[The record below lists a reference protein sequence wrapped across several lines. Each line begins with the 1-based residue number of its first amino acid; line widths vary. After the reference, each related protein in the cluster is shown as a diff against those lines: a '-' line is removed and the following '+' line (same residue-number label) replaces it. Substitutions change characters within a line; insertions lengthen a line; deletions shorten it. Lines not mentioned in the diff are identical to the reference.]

1 MTNKDIV
8 RKLILREV
16 EAMQPEIQSF
26 EENPIQFLLN
36 TYPSMRKTLEM
47 LMSSAYKDYITGIY
61 IVAPKPTTF
70 KIVLHND
77 QTFLLTF
84 LGKTYEATVAGKKF
98 YLQTIG
104 EKERCMEAISRLLTL
119 GNPIDTKGPE
129 EGELAADA
137 EGSSAGA
144 SSGGASGGAAGGAPE
159 EEPESETE
167 EAEETES

>member
-16 EAMQPEIQSF
+16 EVMQPEIQSF

-77 QTFLLTF
+77 QSFLLTF
-84 LGKTYEATVAGKKF
+84 LGKTYEATVSGKKF

-119 GNPIDTKGPE
+119 GNPINTKGPE

-137 EGSSAGA
+137 EGSSAGG
-144 SSGGASGGAAGGAPE
+144 SSKGFGGGGAEGAPE
-159 EEPESETE
+159 EETETETE

>member
-8 RKLILREV
+8 RKIVLK
-16 EAMQPEIQSF
+16 EIERMELGVQSF
-26 EENPIQFLLN
+26 EDNPIEFLLQK
-36 TYPSMRKTLEM
+36 YPTMKQTLEM

-77 QTFLLTF
+77 QDFFLTYM
-84 LGKTYEATVAGKKF
+84 GKAYEANVSGKKF

-119 GNPIDTKGPE
+119 GNPIHNKGPE
-129 EGELAADA
+129 DGEESADA
-137 EGSSAGA
+137 EPTSEEAGA
-144 SSGGASGGAAGGAPE
+144 TEAAGA
-159 EEPESETE
+159 TE

>member
-8 RKLILREV
+8 RRIILREV
-16 EAMQPEIQSF
+16 EAMQPMVQSF
-26 EENPIQFLLN
+26 EDNPIEFLLQK
-36 TYPSMRKTLEM
+36 YPTMRQTLEM

-70 KIVLHND
+70 KVVLHND
-77 QTFLLTF
+77 QDFLLTF
-84 LGKTYEATVAGKKF
+84 MGKVYEATVSGKKF

-119 GNPIDTKGPE
+119 GNPLNSKGPD
-129 EGELAADA
+129 EGEQAADA
-137 EGSSAGA
+137 EAEG
-144 SSGGASGGAAGGAPE
+144 E
-159 EEPESETE
+159 ESESPAAAATE